1 MSSTSF
7 CYELPCNNCD
17 YKKGE
22 YCTNEIVNNI
32 CKNDLLFKIEYK
44 DNDKLKGIDACRF
57 MNTNN
62 CKYKDTSNKYTID
75 LLKALVQLDKNLYL
89 KDTTINDNYV
99 IFEGINNKSKRKEK
113 IKITFT
119 QEELKSLYK
128 CNDIEN
134 FIKEYKNL
142 KWE

>member
-32 CKNDLLFKIEYK
+32 YKNDLLFKIEYK

-75 LLKALVQLDKNLYL
+75 LLKALVQ
-89 KDTTINDNYV
+89 
-99 IFEGINNKSKRKEK
+99 
-113 IKITFT
+113 
-119 QEELKSLYK
+119 
-128 CNDIEN
+128 
-134 FIKEYKNL
+134 
-142 KWE
+142 